1 MVITNTLSGSHI
13 PGLYAKPP
21 KMSRGLLIAL
31 GVSAAAHIGLFAYLA
46 YQKYVVP
53 TPVEEP
59 ERTLILPLYTP
70 PPPPTDQPPPQKL
83 SNPIPLHTPLPTP
96 FVPPDP
102 LPMTPPD
109 AHLPP
114 AGPGPVTLTPDPPAP
129 GPVVIASQPKVITRE
144 NWLRRPSADDMARY
158 YPDGAV
164 RREIAGSATISCA
177 VAVNGTVRNCM
188 VVAETPMGEGFGDAA
203 LKLSR
208 FFRMSPQMENGEAVD
223 GATVRIPI
231 RFSL

>member
-1 MVITNTLSGSHI
+1 MVITNTLSGSYI

-129 GPVVIASQPKVITRE
+129 GPVVIASQPKVITRA